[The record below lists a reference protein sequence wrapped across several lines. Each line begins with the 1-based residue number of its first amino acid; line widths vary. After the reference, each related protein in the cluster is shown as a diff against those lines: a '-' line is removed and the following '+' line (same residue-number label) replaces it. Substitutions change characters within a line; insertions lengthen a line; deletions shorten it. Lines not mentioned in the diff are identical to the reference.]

1 MLNITK
7 EQNGT
12 DLIIKLEGRLDTLTA
27 PQLEEELLASLEGI
41 QRLQLDMNDL
51 QYISSAGLRVL
62 LVAQKRINGHGE
74 MYLTG
79 VSDMI
84 MDIFEV
90 TGFTNIL
97 TIEGKK

>member
-27 PQLEEELLASLEGI
+27 PQLEEELLASLEGV